1 MLSKTN
7 RLLSDKDFQ
16 KIWKRGQSF
25 YTKNLGFKI
34 LGNKLS
40 VSRIGIVVGNKVSPL
55 ATKRNEIKRR
65 LRAIFRTKM
74 KSLVPGFDLVV
85 LVLPAALGKNF
96 EDLEKEVTAGI
107 THFKLSAKQ

>member
-1 MLSKTN
+1 MLPKTN
-7 RLLSDKDFQ
+7 RLLSDKEFQ

-25 YTKNLGFKI
+25 YTKILGFKI

-65 LRAIFRTKM
+65 LREIFRAKM
-74 KSLVPGFDLVV
+74 KSLIPGFDLVV
-85 LVLPAALGKNF
+85 LVLPPALGKSYR
-96 EDLEKEVTAGI
+96 ELEKEVAAGI
-107 THFKLSAKQ
+107 AHFKLLAK